1 MKVKGTQKERNFF
14 CIDEILHLKPFQDGV
29 QNIKF
34 KV

>member
-1 MKVKGTQKERNFF
+1 MKIKGNQKERNIFF
-14 CIDEILHLKPFQDGV
+14 IDEILHLKPFQDGV